1 MFQVSCRAIRVMLVP
16 AASISDKKD
25 SRLGCLLG
33 RLCMLRLR
41 NIGFL
46 EDLKL
51 VEKERLS

>member
-1 MFQVSCRAIRVMLVP
+1 MP
-16 AASISDKKD
+16 AASISNKKD